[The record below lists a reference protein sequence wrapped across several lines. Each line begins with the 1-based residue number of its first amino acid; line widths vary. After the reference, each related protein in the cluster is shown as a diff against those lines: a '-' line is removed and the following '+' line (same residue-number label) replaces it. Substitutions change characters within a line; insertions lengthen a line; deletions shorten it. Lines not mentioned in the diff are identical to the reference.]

1 MTFSA
6 ACATRIVFRSAS
18 RYTGKERDTESGNDY
33 FGARYYA
40 SSMGRFMS
48 PDPSQLVYADQTNP
62 QSLNLYSYV
71 RNNPLV
77 FTDPTGLWLQLQ
89 CNPSETWDDKTSTL
103 TYSANCSTYED
114 GQGQPSGGIPSRPSP
129 PPVKLPARSPS
140 IPCNKTTAYRVTQGI
155 LGATNLTLAGL
166 KTAALGGADTVLAA
180 AAPFTGGA
188 TAVVAAGV
196 TVYGV
201 TSIGGQ
207 AISGTGQL
215 YTAFTGDAE
224 GGEGLSQVGD
234 ILAGPL
240 SGISTLLTTND
251 PALAQRNANAESL
264 ITAGSGLV
272 GKAPVK
278 ETIQSGVDT
287 ALSLFGIGGNGCP
300 P

>member
-1 MTFSA
+1 LWLGSRGQKQG
-6 ACATRIVFRSAS
+6 CATRRRRILRTPKPTSQ
-18 RYTGKERDTESGNDY
+18 TRDVGHPHCCLRIKNETC
-33 FGARYYA
+33 ATR
-40 SSMGRFMS
+40 
-48 PDPSQLVYADQTNP
+48 
-62 QSLNLYSYV
+62 
-71 RNNPLV
+71 PL
-77 FTDPTGLWLQLQ
+77 
-89 CNPSETWDDKTSTL
+89 
-103 TYSANCSTYED
+103 
-114 GQGQPSGGIPSRPSP
+114 P

-166 KTAALGGADTVLAA
+166 KTVALGGADTVLAA

-207 AISGTGQL
+207 ATSGTGQL